1 MNTIAEFFSR
11 LGNPCTD
18 EQLEKTIADLR
29 EQRRRFMLERASKTA
44 AKAEKHERK
53 AAAKAVE
60 RKRRKTDPRQLDL
73 VEALAATEATNPT
86 VTSGAVSD
94 DQGRGQSNTG
104 CGSTPSASR

>member
-44 AKAEKHERK
+44 AKAEKRERK
-53 AAAKAVE
+53 AAAKAAE
-60 RKRRKTDPRQLDL
+60 REAKAAAKAAKAAERDARKRDPRQLDL
-73 VEALAATEATNPT
+73 VEAIAATEATNPT
-86 VTSGAVSD
+86 VTS
-94 DQGRGQSNTG
+94 
-104 CGSTPSASR
+104 